1 MNGLADLDRI
11 QPQADCDAETK
22 KVVNELRQ
30 KCYDAMN
37 DDLAT
42 PLVIS
47 HLFEACSVVNKL
59 LDHKATIC
67 QDCLEELK
75 STMRLFAF
83 DILGLADEKA
93 ANNEAREEAYGKVVD
108 MVLDLR
114 SKARA
119 NKDWATCDQIRD
131 ALKAAGFEV
140 KDTKDGCV
148 WKLNK

>member
-1 MNGLADLDRI
+1 
-11 QPQADCDAETK
+11 
-22 KVVNELRQ
+22 
-30 KCYDAMN
+30 
-37 DDLAT
+37 
-42 PLVIS
+42 
-47 HLFEACSVVNKL
+47 
-59 LDHKATIC
+59 
-67 QDCLEELK
+67 
-75 STMRLFAF
+75 MRLFAF

-93 ANNEAREEAYGKVVD
+93 ANNEAREEAYGKGVD

-148 WKLNK
+148 WKLNV